1 MKGGSPTALDRL
13 MVFSRFTDQSANPR
27 PTLADYVDVKGVYPA
42 GRLDMD
48 SEGLLALPAFAS
60 LKRGDALGPGFAKAL
75 DQARAHLVQIGAQPA
90 QLGQQFLGTHRHNLH
105 ENQRGDP
112 CTQEYRVCPDSPP
125 LILLARNGAKRRS
138 VPVPAPAH
146 MTSRRI
152 TVFDEAS
159 LHLVLRTHGLAP

>member
-1 MKGGSPTALDRL
+1 MIARKNGAVCAASVLRRTTIGAMAALAVLAGAPEGGHDGQQRGVNGLQTRDDVVIELVTNRLGRGTSRLDL
-13 MVFSRFTDQSANPR
+13 WQ
-27 PTLADYVDVKGVYPA
+27 VKG
-42 GRLDMD
+42 
-48 SEGLLALPAFAS
+48 ET
-60 LKRGDALGPGFAKAL
+60 
-75 DQARAHLVQIGAQPA
+75 HLVQIGAQPA

-112 CTQEYRVCPDSPP
+112 CTQDYRVCPDSPP